1 MARMSRWDQREHD
14 PVEVHLRLLDND
26 VDSFDDRISSTE
38 TRQAKMFWL
47 IFAATLS
54 TATAM
59 VLLAINLVVVTR

>member
-1 MARMSRWDQREHD
+1 MSRWDQREHD
-14 PVEVHLRLLDND
+14 PVDVHLRLLDND
-26 VDSFDDRISSTE
+26 SDSFDDRLAATE